1 MLQRQNERRRQ
12 QQQLEQQSMLHKTV
26 LSATSSSSS
35 RSYWPPLRNDETPVE
50 KEASLLKVGMSFA
63 LLCVLDHGF
72 KIVLR
77 GVQFPASLAG
87 MIILW
92 TALLGTDAVSPAAS
106 AFAMRWLAPGAG
118 LLAAWLPL
126 FFAPSLVNLPLSAF
140 RPKGNELAKLTVVVV
155 GGFFAS
161 LAGTALLA
169 AQLVGLKSTSAK
181 EKGLSGISFPLGSGP
196 ALGRS
201 DRGDAVA
208 KAAEANIPR
217 PSDYW
222 ALPVSAAI
230 TAAGAAAVAVE
241 ALSQATT
248 AASTTAQGAKAA
260 TAAPLLTG
268 ATFLGFTAGVALKSP
283 ILHPVL
289 LCAVAT
295 VAAAQFAAQAL
306 GLPLTT
312 ILGGGGYPA
321 GALLLALLGPSVL
334 SFAVPMYSRRR
345 LMKQEFTACAFAP
358 LVGAFGGLFGT
369 ALVSEVTLY

>member
-1 MLQRQNERRRQ
+1 MLQRQNKRQ

-35 RSYWPPLRNDETPVE
+35 PSYWPPLQNDETPVE

-72 KIVLR
+72 KIALR

-140 RPKGNELAKLTVVVV
+140 RPKGSELAKLTVVVV

-169 AQLVGLKSTSAK
+169 ARLVGLKSTSAK

-201 DRGDAVA
+201 DRGDAAA
-208 KAAEANIPR
+208 KAAEANVPR
-217 PSDYW
+217 PSGAR
-222 ALPVSAAI
+222 ALPVSAAV

-241 ALSQATT
+241 ALSQATA
-248 AASTTAQGAKAA
+248 AASTSAAAKGGKAAASMVVTAQAA
-260 TAAPLLTG
+260 AAAAAAPLLTG

-283 ILHPVL
+283 VLHPVL

-295 VAAAQFAAQAL
+295 VAAAQCAAQAL
-306 GLPLTT
+306 SLPLTT
-312 ILGGGGYPA
+312 ILGGGATRLVPYCLHSSDHPFC
-321 GALLLALLGPSVL
+321 PSRC
-334 SFAVPMYSRRR
+334 PC
-345 LMKQEFTACAFAP
+345 TAAA
-358 LVGAFGGLFGT
+358 A
-369 ALVSEVTLY
+369 S